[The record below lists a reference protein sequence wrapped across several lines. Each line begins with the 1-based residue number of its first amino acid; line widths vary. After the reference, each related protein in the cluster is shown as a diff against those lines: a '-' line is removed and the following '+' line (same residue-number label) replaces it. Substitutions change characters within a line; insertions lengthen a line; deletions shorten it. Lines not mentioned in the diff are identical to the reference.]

1 LAGDVFATAEALGAR
16 PPLRLV
22 GHSLGGRVALR
33 AAGMEPGRVG
43 RVALLDIGPS
53 ALPPGATEA
62 SRVVEVLLA
71 APDDVADRDTFRAHF
86 RASGL
91 DSALTE
97 WLLLNLTAD
106 GGRYRWAVDRH
117 ALAALHARTSAEDLW
132 AVVEGPRPWP
142 LECVRG
148 GRSGYV
154 SDSDASR
161 LEAAGSSVVTI
172 PDAGHFLHVE
182 RPAEVVAALR
192 AGLGGQASGE
202 ESRA

>member
-1 LAGDVFATAEALGAR
+1 
-16 PPLRLV
+16 
-22 GHSLGGRVALR
+22 VALR
-33 AAGMEPGRVG
+33 AAGMESGRVG
-43 RVALLDIGPS
+43 HVALLDIGPS
-53 ALPPGATEA
+53 ALPPGATET
-62 SRVVEVLLA
+62 SQVVEVLLA
-71 APDDVADRDTFRAHF
+71 APHVTDRDTFRAHF
-86 RASGL
+86 RAAGL

-97 WLLLNLTAD
+97 WLLLNLAPD
-106 GGRYRWAVDRH
+106 DGRYRWAVDRR

-132 AVVEGPRPWP
+132 AVVEGSRPWR

-154 SDSDASR
+154 SDADARR
-161 LEAAGSSVVTI
+161 LEAAGCPVVTI

-192 AGLGGQASGE
+192 AGLGGRAIGE